1 MMVFAFRYMYC
12 CILYIIYLNTTL
24 CIILK
29 NPYNSMPHLIK
40 GKMRFTEQDNA
51 MSEFNEKVQKQFGS
65 ITQDT
70 LYAILNQQLVYQSLL
85 KDHEITEKF
94 DTRNNIKISL
104 SNSLSV
110 LSAIAKNEGY
120 NLTELIN
127 SFIHENHN
135 L

>member
-1 MMVFAFRYMYC
+1 
-12 CILYIIYLNTTL
+12 
-24 CIILK
+24 
-29 NPYNSMPHLIK
+29 MPHLIK